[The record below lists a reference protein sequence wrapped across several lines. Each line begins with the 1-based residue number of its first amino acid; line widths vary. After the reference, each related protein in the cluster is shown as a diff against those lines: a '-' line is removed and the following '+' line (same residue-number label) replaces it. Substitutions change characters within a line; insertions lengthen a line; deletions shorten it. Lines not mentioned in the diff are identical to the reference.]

1 MSSLGRVWIRARV
14 WVWAWLVRGC
24 YYCFHRCC
32 CCCRPVQA
40 LTVSRLSCPVAP
52 PSLVSSLIATIAAR
66 NHSHRRRN
74 HSHHRRTARPSSLS
88 RARWVAGVRVRV
100 LGFGFLGC
108 GCGGRRRWSSEGGRE
123 RRVGGSGKNGRRK
136 KTPPLLCFFI
146 YFFLF
151 ILELQLSSF

>member
-74 HSHHRRTARPSSLS
+74 HSHHRRTARPSSPS
-88 RARWVAGVRVRV
+88 RARQVAGVRVWVSGLRV
-100 LGFGFLGC
+100 WGTKKMEQ
-108 GCGGRRRWSSEGGRE
+108 RR
-123 RRVGGSGKNGRRK
+123 GSGKG
-136 KTPPLLCFFI
+136 KTPVWKPPFFCFI
-146 YFFLF
+146 YLF
-151 ILELQLSSF
+151 IYLFYFDTTPFSF